1 MLLQSGFKVGGTI
14 RRQETKKLVRNLVA
28 SNNCDQ
34 DNLELTH
41 LDLTSGFNWDA
52 EMQGCD
58 YVMHVTS
65 PFGIAN
71 TKNNSDMS
79 ILAVEGTLLSYAPQ
93 KRPK

>member
-1 MLLQSGFKVGGTI
+1 MAADDCGAK
-14 RRQETKKLVRNLVA
+14 
-28 SNNCDQ
+28 
-34 DNLELTH
+34 NLELTQ
-41 LDLTSGFNWDA
+41 LDLTSDVGWDA

-71 TKNNSDMS
+71 PKNNSDMS